1 MKLAGF
7 IVTTLGLL
15 SYNEVIK
22 LSILEREAIA
32 SENLSSSLIYG

>member
-15 SYNEVIK
+15 FYNEVIK
-22 LSILEREAIA
+22 LSILEREPVV
-32 SENLSSSLIYG
+32 SENAS